1 MVHYAELLASH
12 QADVADAYLA
22 SSRRLRWPADRLA
35 AERERRLRELL
46 ALAADRSPFWRDRL
60 AGRNLDRF
68 SEADLPDLPILTKT
82 ELMSDFDRVV
92 TQPDLTLAR
101 VEEHLDNLVDDAYL
115 DDRYRVLATSGSSGA
130 RGVVVY
136 DWNDWIEFAALNVR
150 WQGRSG
156 GDPGGPLGTLF
167 ATNATHVSG
176 ALHAFFKKDDGPPI
190 THLPSALPLPEII
203 AGLETTQPAILQG
216 YPSMVSLLARE
227 ALAGNLHIRPQKV
240 ATCGEQC
247 TPETR
252 EAVRAAWGVEV
263 SDVWGCSEGAFAFP
277 CGLDE
282 GLHLPDDLVIVESV
296 DADGQPMPSG
306 ELGDAIL
313 LTNLYNRTQPL
324 IRYRIDDAMA
334 LTDKPCACG
343 CAHRRITALR
353 GKVGGYFTY
362 SDGVVVHR
370 LGMQSLLVG
379 RPGVLG
385 IQIVQTPRGV
395 TLSLVDDGHADIEG
409 IRQAFHNLL
418 QQSGLSD
425 PEVTVQRTESLE
437 KLWSGKVSQ
446 FQPLP

>member
-1 MVHYAELLASH
+1 MVPYTELLARH

-22 SSRRLRWPADRLA
+22 SSRRLRWPAERLA

-60 AGRNLDRF
+60 AGRNLEQF
-68 SEADLPDLPILTKT
+68 TEADLPDLPILTKT

-101 VEEHLDNLVDDAYL
+101 VEEHLDSLVDDAYL

-136 DWNDWIEFAALNVR
+136 DWNDWVEFAALNVR
-150 WQGRSG
+150 WEGRGG

-176 ALHAFFKKDDGPPI
+176 ALHAFFKKDDGPPV

-203 AGLETTQPAILQG
+203 AGLEAAQPAILQG

-252 EAVRAAWGVEV
+252 EAVRAAWGIEI

-277 CGLDE
+277 CGLDA

-296 DADGQPMPSG
+296 DADGQPMPPG
-306 ELGDAIL
+306 QPGDAIL
-313 LTNLYNRTQPL
+313 LTNLYNRT
-324 IRYRIDDAMA
+324 
-334 LTDKPCACG
+334 
-343 CAHRRITALR
+343 
-353 GKVGGYFTY
+353 
-362 SDGVVVHR
+362 
-370 LGMQSLLVG
+370 
-379 RPGVLG
+379 
-385 IQIVQTPRGV
+385 
-395 TLSLVDDGHADIEG
+395 
-409 IRQAFHNLL
+409 NLYPIP
-418 QQSGLSD
+418 D
-425 PEVTVQRTESLE
+425 R
-437 KLWSGKVSQ
+437 
-446 FQPLP
+446 